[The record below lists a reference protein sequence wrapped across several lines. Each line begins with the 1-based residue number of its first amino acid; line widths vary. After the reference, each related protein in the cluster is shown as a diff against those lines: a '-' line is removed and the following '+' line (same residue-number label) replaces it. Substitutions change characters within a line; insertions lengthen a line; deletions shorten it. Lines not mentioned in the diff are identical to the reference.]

1 MNVTIHGYNIT
12 CTPEEFNALVKSSA
26 PTTAPT
32 IAEPPPVHVP
42 RFTAPQTPAPAPHQ
56 PGLFVTKERTRK
68 GVFGTLPQF
77 AGLAEPRA
85 KSAMFRLFQ
94 IVSSAYPRAVLKSS
108 ARDSLC
114 WAKETAWEY
123 ACALEDAGLI
133 ERCGD
138 SFRAKTND
146 IPFAEATIAEFAFL
160 RDKNCHHYIRV
171 KDRA

>member
-26 PTTAPT
+26 PT
-32 IAEPPPVHVP
+32 IAAPPPVPVP
-42 RFTAPQTPAPAPHQ
+42 RFTTPKIPVPAPLQ
-56 PGLFVTKERTRK
+56 PSLFDAKERKRK

-77 AGLAEPRA
+77 AGLSESRA
-85 KSAMFRLFQ
+85 RSSMLRLFQ
-94 IVSSAYPRAVLKSS
+94 IASSAYPRPVLKSS
-108 ARDSLC
+108 ARDSLG
-114 WAKETAWEY
+114 WSNQTAWEY

-133 ERCGD
+133 ERHD
-138 SFRAKTND
+138 DTIRAKTTD
-146 IPFAEATIAEFAFL
+146 IPFAEATIAEFVYL